1 MRDSQIVWDAAD
13 DPDGNVQHIAEND
26 LTVEEVE
33 SVLLNPKSKDA
44 ISRTSGRWITFGW
57 TSPTDR
63 HIAVIWEIVCDDPK
77 MITVRTAYEVDP
89 KARRS

>member
-1 MRDSQIVWDAAD
+1 MRDAQIVWDADD

-33 SVLLNPKSKDA
+33 SVLLNPKNKDA

-57 TSPTDR
+57 TSPTHR
-63 HIAVIWEIVCDDPK
+63 HIAVIWETICDDPE
-77 MITVRTAYEVDP
+77 MIMVRTAYEVDP